1 MRLVID
7 VMHTQI
13 RFDENEGSLRSTIHK
28 VMHEELGVKADGY
41 QFSPAYKSGYWDG
54 IIDFYNKDNDTFP
67 TGLVPKVEE
76 ILGRLQTAMGSRGYM
91 FQFEIIDDRPDK
103 FMEVE
108 EMDSEIKL
116 NGDNGEIITL
126 RDYQYDSVK
135 SIIEKQTGIIN
146 VATNGGKCLYQFTR
160 LLTKDGYKTIGSMFS
175 DAGIDLYQSETT
187 IENTFGIELI
197 NRYGQVEKPS
207 HLTVN
212 GVKHVNRIT
221 TEKGWNETITDN
233 HPLLT
238 VADDGTFIWKEARN
252 LKEGDWIVARKGD
265 NVFGTND
272 KLSAEKAQLVGMLIA
287 DGYIA
292 LDQRTEFTND
302 QEALLSFV
310 ENQFSDYGRTYRRT
324 RKGTKG
330 IYVYLSDIKG
340 TTKIHQEL
348 ELKYVKSKDKKIP
361 QCIMEAPREIQL
373 AFLSGYLECEMS
385 IEVPK
390 CAIEV
395 ISASQELLEQI
406 QLMLLNMGYVA
417 NLSDKKVK
425 GYEDNWYGRITLG
438 AIDSA
443 KLLEELT
450 FITEQR
456 QTQRKMFYEAFTNRK
471 RNLKGQTTPF
481 GKELVRVY
489 KDTYPNP
496 PKGMKKAFDFP
507 KTISIDRLRKL
518 IDMYPNGLPEYKAI
532 LDNLLDPRF
541 VYSQVISIEDAG
553 YEPTYDLHMPETHS
567 FIANGMVNHNTEIA
581 SGLIQQILPA
591 LESGERIAFFTNSS
605 SIFTQSID
613 RIEKRLGIK
622 VGAFGAGK
630 KDIQQVTFVMIP
642 TITSAIS
649 ADPEAKLKLTP
660 KERMYKKLAKEI
672 APKFLTG
679 FNQKGL
685 LEGYIRNFQVKTK
698 ADLQLKHELEEAY
711 YSCGTNK
718 QVVMKMRSYQAEY
731 EKVVEK
737 KNGKVLKK
745 YNEAK
750 EFLESV
756 AVMIVDEAHHTS
768 SDTWYQAL
776 TACSNAQ
783 YRMALTGS
791 IDMKNHVLWQRMQ
804 AIFGSITTKVSND
817 TLISLGHSAKPK
829 ITIFPII
836 APTDIENS
844 NYMDAYKMGIVDNV
858 YRNSLIAK
866 LTKKMYESGSGVLV
880 IINRIEHGETISELL
895 DAEGVPHYFIHGEL
909 DNDLRDEKLQEMRD
923 GHLKV
928 MISSTIIDEGVDIS
942 GIDTLILGAGG
953 KSLRQTLQR
962 VGRGLRKKKTG
973 ENKVSVFDFY
983 DLTNKHLKK
992 HSEERRKI
1000 YEKEQFEIVDIPLP
1014 TK

>member
-1 MRLVID
+1 
-7 VMHTQI
+7 
-13 RFDENEGSLRSTIHK
+13 
-28 VMHEELGVKADGY
+28 
-41 QFSPAYKSGYWDG
+41 
-54 IIDFYNKDNDTFP
+54 
-67 TGLVPKVEE
+67 
-76 ILGRLQTAMGSRGYM
+76 
-91 FQFEIIDDRPDK
+91 
-103 FMEVE
+103 
-108 EMDSEIKL
+108 
-116 NGDNGEIITL
+116 
-126 RDYQYDSVK
+126 
-135 SIIEKQTGIIN
+135 
-146 VATNGGKCLYQFTR
+146 
-160 LLTKDGYKTIGSMFS
+160 
-175 DAGIDLYQSETT
+175 
-187 IENTFGIELI
+187 
-197 NRYGQVEKPS
+197 
-207 HLTVN
+207 
-212 GVKHVNRIT
+212 
-221 TEKGWNETITDN
+221 
-233 HPLLT
+233 
-238 VADDGTFIWKEARN
+238 
-252 LKEGDWIVARKGD
+252 
-265 NVFGTND
+265 
-272 KLSAEKAQLVGMLIA
+272 
-287 DGYIA
+287 
-292 LDQRTEFTND
+292 
-302 QEALLSFV
+302 
-310 ENQFSDYGRTYRRT
+310 
-324 RKGTKG
+324 
-330 IYVYLSDIKG
+330 
-340 TTKIHQEL
+340 
-348 ELKYVKSKDKKIP
+348 
-361 QCIMEAPREIQL
+361 
-373 AFLSGYLECEMS
+373 
-385 IEVPK
+385 
-390 CAIEV
+390 
-395 ISASQELLEQI
+395 
-406 QLMLLNMGYVA
+406 
-417 NLSDKKVK
+417 
-425 GYEDNWYGRITLG
+425 
-438 AIDSA
+438 
-443 KLLEELT
+443 
-450 FITEQR
+450 
-456 QTQRKMFYEAFTNRK
+456 
-471 RNLKGQTTPF
+471 
-481 GKELVRVY
+481 
-489 KDTYPNP
+489 
-496 PKGMKKAFDFP
+496 
-507 KTISIDRLRKL
+507 
-518 IDMYPNGLPEYKAI
+518 
-532 LDNLLDPRF
+532 
-541 VYSQVISIEDAG
+541 
-553 YEPTYDLHMPETHS
+553 MPETHS

>member
-67 TGLVPKVEE
+67 TGLLPKVEE
-76 ILGRLQTAMGSRGYM
+76 ILGRLQTAMGSRGFM

-146 VATNGGKCLYQFTR
+146 VATNGGK
-160 LLTKDGYKTIGSMFS
+160 
-175 DAGIDLYQSETT
+175 
-187 IENTFGIELI
+187 
-197 NRYGQVEKPS
+197 
-207 HLTVN
+207 
-212 GVKHVNRIT
+212 
-221 TEKGWNETITDN
+221 
-233 HPLLT
+233 
-238 VADDGTFIWKEARN
+238 
-252 LKEGDWIVARKGD
+252 
-265 NVFGTND
+265 
-272 KLSAEKAQLVGMLIA
+272 
-287 DGYIA
+287 
-292 LDQRTEFTND
+292 
-302 QEALLSFV
+302 
-310 ENQFSDYGRTYRRT
+310 
-324 RKGTKG
+324 
-330 IYVYLSDIKG
+330 
-340 TTKIHQEL
+340 
-348 ELKYVKSKDKKIP
+348 
-361 QCIMEAPREIQL
+361 
-373 AFLSGYLECEMS
+373 
-385 IEVPK
+385 
-390 CAIEV
+390 
-395 ISASQELLEQI
+395 
-406 QLMLLNMGYVA
+406 
-417 NLSDKKVK
+417 
-425 GYEDNWYGRITLG
+425 
-438 AIDSA
+438 
-443 KLLEELT
+443 
-450 FITEQR
+450 
-456 QTQRKMFYEAFTNRK
+456 
-471 RNLKGQTTPF
+471 
-481 GKELVRVY
+481 
-489 KDTYPNP
+489 
-496 PKGMKKAFDFP
+496 
-507 KTISIDRLRKL
+507 
-518 IDMYPNGLPEYKAI
+518 
-532 LDNLLDPRF
+532 
-541 VYSQVISIEDAG
+541 
-553 YEPTYDLHMPETHS
+553 
-567 FIANGMVNHNTEIA
+567 TEIA

-630 KDIQQVTFVMIP
+630 KDVQQVTFVMIP

>member
-13 RFDENEGSLRSTIHK
+13 RFDENEGSLRSTIHR

-116 NGDNGEIITL
+116 NGDNGEVITL

-146 VATNGGKCLYQFTR
+146 VATNGGKCCYLNTKI
-160 LLTKDGYKTIGSMFS
+160 LTSNKGYTDFGSLFKEY
-175 DAGIDLYQSETT
+175 GIDPNQPETT

-197 NRYGQVEKPS
+197 NRYGQPEKPS
-207 HLTVN
+207 HITIN
-212 GVKHVNRIT
+212 GVKHGNKVT
-221 TEKGWNETITDN
+221 TEKGWEETITDN

-238 VADDGTFIWKEARN
+238 VASDGTHQWKEARD
-252 LKEGDWIVARKGD
+252 LAVGDWIVARKGD
-265 NVFGTND
+265 NVYGKNPISID
-272 KLSAEKAQLVGMLIA
+272 SARLCGMLTA
-287 DGYIA
+287 DGYLA
-292 LDQRTEFTND
+292 QEQRTEFTND
-302 QEALLSFV
+302 QEELLVFV
-310 ENQFSDYGRTYRRT
+310 EEAFSSYGHTYRRH

-330 IYVYLSDIKG
+330 VYVYLSDTKG
-340 TTKIHQEL
+340 NTKLHQDL
-348 ELKYVKSKDKKIP
+348 GLTYAKSKDKKVP
-361 QCIMEAPREIQL
+361 QCILEAPKEVQL

-395 ISASQELLEQI
+395 TSASKELLEQV

-417 NLSDKKVK
+417 NLSEKKVK
-425 GYEDNWYGRITLG
+425 DYEDNWYGRITLG

-443 KLLEELT
+443 KLLKELT

-471 RNLKGQTTPF
+471 RNPKGQTTPF
-481 GKELVRVY
+481 GKELVQAY

-507 KTISIDRLRKL
+507 KTISIDRLREL
-518 IDMYPNGLPEYKAI
+518 INMYPNGLPKYKVI
-532 LDNLLDPRF
+532 LDNLLDPSF
-541 VYSQVISIEDAG
+541 VYSQVVSIEDAG

>member
-67 TGLVPKVEE
+67 TGLLPKVEE

-116 NGDNGEIITL
+116 NGDNGEVITL

-146 VATNGGKCLYQFTR
+146 VATNGGKCCYLNTK
-160 LLTKDGYKTIGSMFS
+160 LLTSTKGYTDFESLFKEY
-175 DAGIDLYQSETT
+175 GINPNQPETT

-197 NRYGQVEKPS
+197 NRYGQPEKPS
-207 HLTVN
+207 HITIN
-212 GVKHVNRIT
+212 GVKHGNKVT
-221 TEKGWNETITDN
+221 TEKGWEETITDN

-238 VADDGTFIWKEARN
+238 VASDGTHQWKEARD
-252 LKEGDWIVARKGD
+252 LVVGDWIVARKGD
-265 NVFGTND
+265 NVYGKNPISID
-272 KLSAEKAQLVGMLIA
+272 SARLCGMLTA
-287 DGYIA
+287 DGYLA
-292 LDQRTEFTND
+292 QEQRTEFTND
-302 QEALLSFV
+302 QEELLVFV
-310 ENQFSDYGRTYRRT
+310 EEAFSSYGHTYRRY

-330 IYVYLSDIKG
+330 VYVYLSDTKG
-340 TTKIHQEL
+340 NTKLHQDL
-348 ELKYVKSKDKKIP
+348 GLTYAKSKDKAVP
-361 QCIMEAPREIQL
+361 QCILEAPKEAQL

-395 ISASQELLEQI
+395 TSASKELLEQV

-417 NLSDKKVK
+417 NLSEKRVK
-425 GYEDNWYGRITLG
+425 SYEDNWYGRLTLG
-438 AIDSA
+438 ALDSA
-443 KLLEELT
+443 KLLNELT

-456 QTQRKMFYEAFTNRK
+456 QTQREAFYEALASRK
-471 RNLKGQTTPF
+471 RNPKGQTTPF
-481 GKELVRVY
+481 GKELVRAY

-507 KTISIDRLRKL
+507 KTISIDRLRELVAK
-518 IDMYPNGLPEYKAI
+518 YPDGLPKYKLA
-532 LDNLLDPRF
+532 LDNLLDEQF
-541 VYSQVISIEDAG
+541 VYSQVVSIEDAG
-553 YEPTYDLHMPETHS
+553 YEPTFDLHMPETHS
-567 FIANGMVNHNTEIA
+567 FIANGMINHNTEIA

>member
-54 IIDFYNKDNDTFP
+54 IIDFYNKDSDTFP
-67 TGLVPKVEE
+67 TGLLPKVEE
-76 ILGRLQTAMGSRGYM
+76 ILGRLQTAMGSRGFM

-146 VATNGGKCLYQFTR
+146 VATNGGKCCYLNTK
-160 LLTKDGYKTIGSMFS
+160 LLTSNKGYTDFGSLFKEY
-175 DAGIDLYQSETT
+175 GIDPNQPETT

-197 NRYGQVEKPS
+197 NRYGQPEKPS
-207 HLTVN
+207 HITIN
-212 GVKHVNRIT
+212 GTKHVNKVT
-221 TEKGWNETITDN
+221 TEKGWEETITDN
-233 HPLLT
+233 HPLLI
-238 VADDGTFIWKEARN
+238 VASDGTHQWKEAKD
-252 LKEGDWIVARKGD
+252 LAVGDWIVARKGD
-265 NVFGTND
+265 NVYGSNQIS
-272 KLSAEKAQLVGMLIA
+272 KENAQLAGMLTA
-287 DGYIA
+287 DGYLA
-292 LDQRTEFTND
+292 QKQRTEFTND
-302 QEALLSFV
+302 QKELLGLV
-310 ENQFSDYGRTYRRT
+310 ERQFSQYGRTYRRH
-324 RKGTKG
+324 REGTKG
-330 IYVYLSDIKG
+330 VYIYLSDTKG
-340 TTKIHQEL
+340 NAKLHQDL
-348 ELKYVKSKDKKIP
+348 GIAYAKSKDKVVP
-361 QCIMEAPREIQL
+361 QCIMGASREVQL

-395 ISASQELLEQI
+395 TSASKELLEQV

-417 NLSDKKVK
+417 NLSEKKVK
-425 GYEDNWYGRITLG
+425 DYEDNWYGRITLG

-443 KLLEELT
+443 KLLKELT

-471 RNLKGQTTPF
+471 RNPKGQTTPF
-481 GKELVRVY
+481 GKELVQAY

-507 KTISIDRLRKL
+507 KTISIDRLREL
-518 IDMYPNGLPEYKAI
+518 INMYPNGLPEYKVI
-532 LDNLLDPRF
+532 LDNLLDPSF
-541 VYSQVISIEDAG
+541 VYSQVVSIEDAG

>member
-146 VATNGGKCLYQFTR
+146 VATNGGK
-160 LLTKDGYKTIGSMFS
+160 
-175 DAGIDLYQSETT
+175 
-187 IENTFGIELI
+187 
-197 NRYGQVEKPS
+197 
-207 HLTVN
+207 
-212 GVKHVNRIT
+212 
-221 TEKGWNETITDN
+221 
-233 HPLLT
+233 
-238 VADDGTFIWKEARN
+238 
-252 LKEGDWIVARKGD
+252 
-265 NVFGTND
+265 
-272 KLSAEKAQLVGMLIA
+272 
-287 DGYIA
+287 
-292 LDQRTEFTND
+292 
-302 QEALLSFV
+302 
-310 ENQFSDYGRTYRRT
+310 
-324 RKGTKG
+324 
-330 IYVYLSDIKG
+330 
-340 TTKIHQEL
+340 
-348 ELKYVKSKDKKIP
+348 
-361 QCIMEAPREIQL
+361 
-373 AFLSGYLECEMS
+373 
-385 IEVPK
+385 
-390 CAIEV
+390 
-395 ISASQELLEQI
+395 
-406 QLMLLNMGYVA
+406 
-417 NLSDKKVK
+417 
-425 GYEDNWYGRITLG
+425 
-438 AIDSA
+438 
-443 KLLEELT
+443 
-450 FITEQR
+450 
-456 QTQRKMFYEAFTNRK
+456 
-471 RNLKGQTTPF
+471 
-481 GKELVRVY
+481 
-489 KDTYPNP
+489 
-496 PKGMKKAFDFP
+496 
-507 KTISIDRLRKL
+507 
-518 IDMYPNGLPEYKAI
+518 
-532 LDNLLDPRF
+532 
-541 VYSQVISIEDAG
+541 
-553 YEPTYDLHMPETHS
+553 
-567 FIANGMVNHNTEIA
+567 TEIA

-909 DNDLRDEKLQEMRD
+909 DSDLRDEKLQEMRD

>member
-116 NGDNGEIITL
+116 NGDNGEVITL

-146 VATNGGKCLYQFTR
+146 VATNGGKCLYQFTK
-160 LLTKDGYKTIGSMFS
+160 LLTKNGYRTIGSLFT

-207 HLTVN
+207 HLTIN
-212 GVKHVNRIT
+212 GTKHVNKVT
-221 TEKGWNETITDN
+221 TEKGWEEVITDN

-238 VADDGTFIWKEARN
+238 VASDGTHQWKEAKD
-252 LKEGDWIVARKGD
+252 LVVGDWVVARKGD
-265 NVFGTND
+265 NIYGDSRVCNTDDAYALGTI
-272 KLSAEKAQLVGMLIA
+272 IA
-287 DGYIA
+287 DGYIGIEA
-292 LDQRTEFTND
+292 KVQFSND
-302 QEALLSFV
+302 QPELLGFMQ
-310 ENQFSDYGRTYRRT
+310 NYLQQYGHTCRIPRK
-324 RKGTKG
+324 KGTSEEV
-330 IYVYLSDIKG
+330 ILSDKKATIVF
-340 TTKIHQEL
+340 HN
-348 ELKYVKSKDKKIP
+348 KYSLGYGVAKDKVVP
-361 QCIMEAPREIQL
+361 QCIMGASREVQL

-395 ISASQELLEQI
+395 TSASKELLEQV

-417 NLSDKKVK
+417 NLSKKKVK
-425 GYEDNWYGRITLG
+425 GYEDNWYGRLTLG
-438 AIDSA
+438 ALDSA
-443 KLLEELT
+443 KLLNELT

-456 QTQRKMFYEAFTNRK
+456 QTQREAFYEALASRK
-471 RNLKGQTTPF
+471 RNPKGQTTPF
-481 GKELVRVY
+481 GKELVRAY

-507 KTISIDRLRKL
+507 KTISIDRLRELVAK
-518 IDMYPNGLPEYKAI
+518 YPDGLPKYKLA
-532 LDNLLDPRF
+532 LDNLLDEQF
-541 VYSQVISIEDAG
+541 VYSQVVSIEDAG
-553 YEPTYDLHMPETHS
+553 YEPTFDLHMPETHS
-567 FIANGMVNHNTEIA
+567 FIANGMINHNTEIA

>member
-28 VMHEELGVKADGY
+28 VMHEELGVKVDGY

-146 VATNGGKCLYQFTR
+146 VATNGGKCCYLNTKI
-160 LLTKDGYKTIGSMFS
+160 LTSNKGYTDFGSLFKEY
-175 DAGIDLYQSETT
+175 GIDPNQPETT

-197 NRYGQVEKPS
+197 NRYGQPEKPS
-207 HLTVN
+207 HITIN
-212 GVKHVNRIT
+212 GVKHGNKVT
-221 TEKGWNETITDN
+221 TEKGWEETITDN

-238 VADDGTFIWKEARN
+238 VASDGTHQWKEARD
-252 LKEGDWIVARKGD
+252 LAVGDWIVARKGD
-265 NVFGTND
+265 NVYGKNPISID
-272 KLSAEKAQLVGMLIA
+272 SARLCGMLTA
-287 DGYIA
+287 DGYLA
-292 LDQRTEFTND
+292 QEQRTEFTND
-302 QEALLSFV
+302 QEELLVFV
-310 ENQFSDYGRTYRRT
+310 EEAFSSYGHTYRRH

-330 IYVYLSDIKG
+330 MYVYLSDTKG
-340 TTKIHQEL
+340 NTKLHQDL
-348 ELKYVKSKDKKIP
+348 GLTYAKSKDKKVP
-361 QCIMEAPREIQL
+361 QCILEAPKTTQL

-395 ISASQELLEQI
+395 TSASRELLEQI

-438 AIDSA
+438 AIDSDR
-443 KLLEELT
+443 LLKELD
-450 FITEQR
+450 FLTEQR
-456 QTQRKMFYEAFTNRK
+456 KKQVIKFQKAFASRK
-471 RNLKGQTTPF
+471 RNPKGQTTPF
-481 GKELVRVY
+481 GKELVQAY

-507 KTISIDRLRKL
+507 KTISIDRLREL
-518 IDMYPNGLPEYKAI
+518 INMYPNGLPEYKAI
-532 LDNLLDPRF
+532 LDNLLDPSF
-541 VYSQVISIEDAG
+541 VYSQVVSIEDAG

>member
-116 NGDNGEIITL
+116 NGDNGEVITL

-146 VATNGGKCLYQFTR
+146 VATNGGKCLDQFTK
-160 LLTKDGYKTIGSMFS
+160 LLTKNGYRTIGSLFT
-175 DAGIDLYQSETT
+175 DAGVDLYQSETT

-207 HLTVN
+207 HLTIN
-212 GVKHVNRIT
+212 GTKHVNKVT
-221 TEKGWNETITDN
+221 TEKGWEETITDN

-238 VADDGTFIWKEARN
+238 VAPDGTHQWKEAKD
-252 LKEGDWIVARKGD
+252 LEVGDWVVARRGD
-265 NVFGTND
+265 NVFGSN
-272 KLSAEKAQLVGMLIA
+272 QLCTEEDAYALGALEA
-287 DGYIA
+287 DGYFGRPN
-292 LDQRTEFTND
+292 QVTFTNNKT
-302 QEALLSFV
+302 ELLDSVATLFTK
-310 ENQFSDYGRTYRRT
+310 FGLPT
-324 RKGTKG
+324 RLAPNST
-330 IYVYLSDIKG
+330 
-340 TTKIHQEL
+340 
-348 ELKYVKSKDKKIP
+348 SKDSKILRGITHAQDFYTKYGITQGVAKDKAVP
-361 QCIMEAPREIQL
+361 QCILEAPKEVQL

-395 ISASQELLEQI
+395 TSASRELLEQI

-443 KLLEELT
+443 KLLNELT

-456 QTQRKMFYEAFTNRK
+456 QTQREAFYEALASRK
-471 RNLKGQTTPF
+471 RNPKGQTTPF
-481 GKELVRVY
+481 GKELVRAY

-507 KTISIDRLRKL
+507 KTISIDRLRELVAK
-518 IDMYPNGLPEYKAI
+518 YPDGLPKYKLA
-532 LDNLLDPRF
+532 LDNLLDEQF
-541 VYSQVISIEDAG
+541 VYSQVVSIEDAG
-553 YEPTYDLHMPETHS
+553 YEPTFDLHMPETHS
-567 FIANGMVNHNTEIA
+567 FIANGMINHNTEIA

>member
-146 VATNGGKCLYQFTR
+146 VATNGGKCVVLSTK
-160 LLTKDGYKTIGSMFS
+160 LLTTKGIKDFGTLFNEL
-175 DAGIDLYQSETT
+175 GIDPNQKEITLD
-187 IENTFGIELI
+187 NTYDIELI
-197 NRYGQVEKPS
+197 NRYGEVEKPS
-207 HLTVN
+207 HITVN
-212 GVKHVNRIT
+212 GTKHVNIIV
-221 TEKGWNETITDN
+221 TEKGWEETITDN

-238 VADDGTFIWKEARN
+238 VASDGTFVWKEAKD
-252 LKEGDWIVARKGD
+252 LTVGDWVVARKGD
-265 NVFGTND
+265 NIYGNN
-272 KLSAEKAQLVGMLIA
+272 KLCSVADAYALGALEA
-287 DGYIA
+287 DGYFG
-292 LDQRTEFTND
+292 QPTQVTFTNN
-302 QEALLSFV
+302 QLPLLDAVSEFFTRNQLGVRKAPNATSRNSFIL
-310 ENQFSDYGRTYRRT
+310 R
-324 RKGTKG
+324 G
-330 IYVYLSDIKG
+330 ISNAQDFY
-340 TTKIHQEL
+340 Q
-348 ELKYVKSKDKKIP
+348 KYQIQQGVAKDKEVPK
-361 QCIMEAPREIQL
+361 CILESDRATQL
-373 AFLSGYLECEMS
+373 AFLSGYLECEMG

-395 ISASQELLEQI
+395 TSASKELLEQV

-417 NLSDKKVK
+417 NLSEKKVK
-425 GYEDNWYGRITLG
+425 DYEDNWYGRITLG

-443 KLLEELT
+443 KLLKELT

-471 RNLKGQTTPF
+471 RNPKGQTTPF
-481 GKELVRVY
+481 GKELVQAY

-507 KTISIDRLRKL
+507 KTISIDRLREL
-518 IDMYPNGLPEYKAI
+518 INMYPNGLPKYKVI
-532 LDNLLDPRF
+532 LDNLLDPSF
-541 VYSQVISIEDAG
+541 VYSQVASIEDAG

-866 LTKKMYESGSGVLV
+866 LTKKMYDNGSGVLV

-923 GHLKV
+923 GQLKV

>member
-41 QFSPAYKSGYWDG
+41 QCSPAYKSGYWDG

-116 NGDNGEIITL
+116 NGDNGEVITL

-146 VATNGGKCLYQFTR
+146 VATNGGK
-160 LLTKDGYKTIGSMFS
+160 
-175 DAGIDLYQSETT
+175 
-187 IENTFGIELI
+187 
-197 NRYGQVEKPS
+197 
-207 HLTVN
+207 
-212 GVKHVNRIT
+212 
-221 TEKGWNETITDN
+221 
-233 HPLLT
+233 
-238 VADDGTFIWKEARN
+238 
-252 LKEGDWIVARKGD
+252 
-265 NVFGTND
+265 
-272 KLSAEKAQLVGMLIA
+272 
-287 DGYIA
+287 
-292 LDQRTEFTND
+292 
-302 QEALLSFV
+302 
-310 ENQFSDYGRTYRRT
+310 
-324 RKGTKG
+324 
-330 IYVYLSDIKG
+330 
-340 TTKIHQEL
+340 
-348 ELKYVKSKDKKIP
+348 
-361 QCIMEAPREIQL
+361 
-373 AFLSGYLECEMS
+373 
-385 IEVPK
+385 
-390 CAIEV
+390 
-395 ISASQELLEQI
+395 
-406 QLMLLNMGYVA
+406 
-417 NLSDKKVK
+417 
-425 GYEDNWYGRITLG
+425 
-438 AIDSA
+438 
-443 KLLEELT
+443 
-450 FITEQR
+450 
-456 QTQRKMFYEAFTNRK
+456 
-471 RNLKGQTTPF
+471 
-481 GKELVRVY
+481 
-489 KDTYPNP
+489 
-496 PKGMKKAFDFP
+496 
-507 KTISIDRLRKL
+507 
-518 IDMYPNGLPEYKAI
+518 
-532 LDNLLDPRF
+532 
-541 VYSQVISIEDAG
+541 
-553 YEPTYDLHMPETHS
+553 
-567 FIANGMVNHNTEIA
+567 TEIA

-909 DNDLRDEKLQEMRD
+909 DNDLRDEKLQEVRD

>member
-1 MRLVID
+1 
-7 VMHTQI
+7 
-13 RFDENEGSLRSTIHK
+13 
-28 VMHEELGVKADGY
+28 
-41 QFSPAYKSGYWDG
+41 
-54 IIDFYNKDNDTFP
+54 
-67 TGLVPKVEE
+67 
-76 ILGRLQTAMGSRGYM
+76 
-91 FQFEIIDDRPDK
+91 
-103 FMEVE
+103 
-108 EMDSEIKL
+108 
-116 NGDNGEIITL
+116 
-126 RDYQYDSVK
+126 
-135 SIIEKQTGIIN
+135 
-146 VATNGGKCLYQFTR
+146 
-160 LLTKDGYKTIGSMFS
+160 
-175 DAGIDLYQSETT
+175 
-187 IENTFGIELI
+187 
-197 NRYGQVEKPS
+197 
-207 HLTVN
+207 
-212 GVKHVNRIT
+212 
-221 TEKGWNETITDN
+221 
-233 HPLLT
+233 
-238 VADDGTFIWKEARN
+238 
-252 LKEGDWIVARKGD
+252 
-265 NVFGTND
+265 
-272 KLSAEKAQLVGMLIA
+272 
-287 DGYIA
+287 
-292 LDQRTEFTND
+292 
-302 QEALLSFV
+302 
-310 ENQFSDYGRTYRRT
+310 
-324 RKGTKG
+324 
-330 IYVYLSDIKG
+330 
-340 TTKIHQEL
+340 
-348 ELKYVKSKDKKIP
+348 
-361 QCIMEAPREIQL
+361 
-373 AFLSGYLECEMS
+373 
-385 IEVPK
+385 
-390 CAIEV
+390 
-395 ISASQELLEQI
+395 
-406 QLMLLNMGYVA
+406 
-417 NLSDKKVK
+417 
-425 GYEDNWYGRITLG
+425 
-438 AIDSA
+438 
-443 KLLEELT
+443 
-450 FITEQR
+450 
-456 QTQRKMFYEAFTNRK
+456 
-471 RNLKGQTTPF
+471 
-481 GKELVRVY
+481 
-489 KDTYPNP
+489 
-496 PKGMKKAFDFP
+496 
-507 KTISIDRLRKL
+507 
-518 IDMYPNGLPEYKAI
+518 
-532 LDNLLDPRF
+532 
-541 VYSQVISIEDAG
+541 
-553 YEPTYDLHMPETHS
+553 
-567 FIANGMVNHNTEIA
+567 
-581 SGLIQQILPA
+581 
-591 LESGERIAFFTNSS
+591 
-605 SIFTQSID
+605 
-613 RIEKRLGIK
+613 
-622 VGAFGAGK
+622 
-630 KDIQQVTFVMIP
+630 MIP